1 MGQTLRMTRPGSDLT
16 AILEDPNF
24 YAGDPFPHY
33 ARLRAEAPMA
43 WRDTPGYWVASRH
56 HEVMEVS
63 RDSETFCSAKG
74 ILYFEIGVDYG
85 TPPTMMHTDP
95 PEHTRYR
102 KLVSPGFR
110 PSIIKAYESI
120 VRDRVTALLDR
131 IVPGDTVD
139 FTSAVAI
146 PLALQVIA
154 DFLGIPDDKSDRFF
168 DWSEASIPGSNDW
181 SDEYRAELRNEMQAY
196 LLELSL
202 SRRGHE
208 GDDITTVLA
217 NSEVDGESLRDDE
230 IVMFQNQLLVAGNE
244 TTRNT
249 MSAGVWELANRPDEW
264 ARLRANPG
272 LIPTAVEE
280 FLRWGTAVIAFMRT
294 ATRDVELGGVHVAA
308 GDPIVMLYASANR
321 DESVFG
327 PTAETFDVGR
337 DPNPHVAFGFG
348 HHFCIGAAL
357 ARLEIRLLLE
367 EMVARYSAI
376 EPVGEIVRT
385 PSSIIAGVVSA
396 PVRFVA

>member
-1 MGQTLRMTRPGSDLT
+1 MTRPGTDLT
-16 AILEDPNF
+16 AVLEDPTF
-24 YAGDPFPHY
+24 YVGDPFPHY
-33 ARLRAEAPMA
+33 ARLRREAPMA
-43 WRDTPGYWVASRH
+43 WHAEHGYWVASRH

-63 RDSETFCSAKG
+63 RDPEVFCSAKG

-110 PSIIKAYESI
+110 PSIIKAYEPL
-120 VRDRVTALLDR
+120 VRERVTALLDR
-131 IVPGDTVD
+131 IAPGEPID
-139 FTSAVAI
+139 FTVAVAI

-154 DFLGIPDDKSDRFF
+154 DFLGIPPDKSDRFF

-181 SDEYRAELRNEMQAY
+181 SEEYRNELRNEMQAY

-202 SRRGHE
+202 SRRGE
-208 GDDITTVLA
+208 SGDDITTVLA
-217 NSEVDGESLRDDE
+217 NTVIDGESLRDDE

-249 MSAGVWELANRPDEW
+249 MSSGVWELACSPDQW
-264 ARLRANPG
+264 ARLRADRSV
-272 LIPTAVEE
+272 IPTAVEE

-294 ATRDVELGGVHVAA
+294 ATRDVELGGVTVAA
-308 GDPIVMLYASANR
+308 GEPVVMLYAAANR
-321 DESVFG
+321 DEAVFG
-327 PTAETFDVGR
+327 DNAETFDVGR

-357 ARLEIRLLLE
+357 ARLEIRILLE
-367 EMVARYSAI
+367 ELANRFSTIRTA
-376 EPVGEIVRT
+376 GDIVRT
-385 PSSIIAGVVSA
+385 PSQIIAGVVSA
-396 PVRFVA
+396 PVVFEV

>member
-1 MGQTLRMTRPGSDLT
+1 MTRPGTDLT
-16 AILEDPNF
+16 SVLEDPAF

-43 WRDTPGYWVASRH
+43 WHADHGYWVASRH
-56 HEVMEVS
+56 ADVMTVS
-63 RDSETFCSAKG
+63 RDPELFCSAKG
-74 ILYFEIGVDYG
+74 ILYFEIGIDYG

-110 PSIIKAYESI
+110 PSIIKAYEPI
-120 VRDRVTALLDR
+120 VRRRVTALLDR
-131 IVPGDTVD
+131 IVPGEVVD
-139 FTSAVAI
+139 FTAAVAI

-154 DFLGIPDDKSDRFF
+154 DFLGIPDDRSDRFF

-181 SDEYRAELRNEMQAY
+181 SEEYRNELRAEMQAY
-196 LLELSL
+196 LLELTL
-202 SRRGHE
+202 SRRGQD
-208 GDDITTVLA
+208 GDDITSVMA
-217 NSEVDGESLRDDE
+217 NSIVDGESLRDDE

-249 MSAGVWELANRPDEW
+249 MSSGVWELANRPDEW
-264 ARLRANPG
+264 ARIVADPSLV
-272 LIPTAVEE
+272 PTAVEE

-294 ATRDVELGGVHVAA
+294 ATRDTELGGVHVAA
-308 GDPIVMLYASANR
+308 GEPVVMLYAAANR
-321 DESVFG
+321 DEDVFG
-327 PTAETFDVGR
+327 PTAESFDVGR

-357 ARLEIRLLLE
+357 ARLEIRVLLE
-367 EMVARYSAI
+367 ELRTRFTTI
-376 EPVGEIVRT
+376 EPAGDIVRT
-385 PSSIIAGVVSA
+385 PSQIIAGVVSS
-396 PVRFVA
+396 PVVFR